1 MVTLNEACRI
11 AYEKREKLNAVY
23 EISVDQAYDRITY
36 WTIGFDYV
44 DLDSYDQ
51 PFALHLSGRTLC
63 LCIDKETGNEV
74 EEEEFGW
81 DEIPPG
87 GPVPVPDEY
96 YRVPWYEDQ
105 E

>member
-1 MVTLNEACRI
+1 MITLNEACKI

-23 EISVDQAYDRITY
+23 EIGVDQAYDRIKY

-63 LCIDKETGNEV
+63 LCIDKETGNEI
-74 EEEEFGW
+74 EGEDFGW
-81 DEIPPG
+81 NVTPPG

-96 YRVPWYEDQ
+96 YRVPWYEY
-105 E
+105 EE